1 METDGFRFAG
11 ITRDF
16 VYFLNQTT
24 INVARDLS
32 RPQDRGRRADAKLQS
47 QSSAV
52 EHKNERGRASGYRSA
67 FATRSSVASLDCSCI
82 IKSSASQ
89 IDRVRDTA

>member
-1 METDGFRFAG
+1 MQAA
-11 ITRDF
+11 
-16 VYFLNQTT
+16 
-24 INVARDLS
+24 VAVAVHS
-32 RPQDRGRRADAKLQS
+32 
-47 QSSAV
+47 V

-89 IDRVRDTA
+89 IDRIRDTAWCQRHKPVQHSGDRAASALQATE